1 MKAARDILTRG
12 IREVQKIS
20 AAPWP
25 SGGMHVLSS
34 GTLAM
39 MLRTLTLAVDAALDV
54 LAEDGARRPVSA
66 TRQLNSS
73 SLYVACSDGTV
84 WNVDDG
90 KAWVVC
96 VIPGTPAAERGVQEG
111 DTE

>member
-1 MKAARDILTRG
+1 MKAARDILIRG
-12 IREVQKIS
+12 MQEAAVTSPSLS
-20 AAPWP
+20 AAK
-25 SGGMHVLSS
+25 VLSS
-34 GTLAM
+34 EILAM
-39 MLRTLTLAVDAALDV
+39 MLHTLTLAVEAALVV
-54 LAEDGARRPVSA
+54 LAEDDVRRPVSA